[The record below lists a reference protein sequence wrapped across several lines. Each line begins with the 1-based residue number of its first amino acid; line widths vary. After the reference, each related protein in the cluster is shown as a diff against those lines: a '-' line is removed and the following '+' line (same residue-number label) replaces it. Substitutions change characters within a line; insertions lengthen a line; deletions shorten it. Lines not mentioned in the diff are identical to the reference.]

1 MSQIHDFVLF
11 LGKEAKAIQ
20 GTAPDGSGIN
30 ENLDDF
36 STTYVEVAL
45 PENNGL
51 QHSGE
56 VYANGCAHFSD
67 STSDPDIP
75 HEGSLV
81 PTSEMETAADL
92 DAKTNQ
98 VAFLHRNNVLR
109 SSRSRE
115 KEREKRRDKDRME
128 RFLVQVAVSTNKD
141 SVGERQPRVLLW
153 EIEPLTT
160 FLMYPSPFSLRLK
173 RPWSPG
179 LSSFLGL
186 SNGDMTINSQLP
198 WLQVAWVIRGYNH
211 LISRV
216 LVLLHSCSQGLMFL
230 LRVKLIGSKCL
241 SVYFFRFFLVGL
253 CPAVGFFTLN

>member
-11 LGKEAKAIQ
+11 LGKEAKATQ

-36 STTYVEVAL
+36 SATYVEVAL
-45 PENNGL
+45 PENKGL

-98 VAFLHRNNVLR
+98 VA
-109 SSRSRE
+109 
-115 KEREKRRDKDRME
+115 
-128 RFLVQVAVSTNKD
+128 VSTNKD
-141 SVGERQPRVLLW
+141 SVGWMGSWDESTAGERQPRVLLW

-179 LSSFLGL
+179 LSSFLGGM
-186 SNGDMTINSQLP
+186 GD
-198 WLQVAWVIRGYNH
+198 
-211 LISRV
+211 
-216 LVLLHSCSQGLMFL
+216 
-230 LRVKLIGSKCL
+230 
-241 SVYFFRFFLVGL
+241 
-253 CPAVGFFTLN
+253 